1 MIVAN
6 NIKNFVCS
14 CVVNRLIGR
23 VARRSDMA
31 KNVSS
36 DAATANELPRRMI
49 TRPLLMVL
57 SAALIMLGQAGHALA
72 EQRFALVIGN
82 SNYRLQRL
90 TNPQNDARLIAKTL
104 SALGFKVT
112 TLIDADLRA
121 MRRAMLR
128 FSRDLRT
135 SDAVGLFYYA
145 GHGVQVDGVN
155 YLIPIGANIVDE
167 SEIPVEGLSLNQMF
181 RTMERSANRINIAIL
196 DACRNNPYASSVR
209 GGGTS
214 GLAPVLAP
222 SGSFIAYATAPG
234 MVAYDGKGRNSPYTM
249 ALSEALRNPGIAI
262 EEVFR
267 RTRRK
272 VLAVTKGKQTP
283 WESSSLTGVF
293 YFKQKPADLEANER
307 RARGQASGL
316 SAQQLREVVAWRK
329 AQDGRTGTIYK
340 KFIEDYPSGIFAELA
355 RIKLSALQRGDAG
368 GRVGGGGGSNGGGAG
383 AGDGTGGA
391 NWTGAI
397 ARRSSAAKGPSTAKD
412 LRNAKAEQ
420 LNDQALAAL
429 AKNDLAGALA
439 KLRQAAKLGSGDAMY
454 HLGKLYDK
462 GRGVPRSLAISAS
475 WYRAGADLGHGAA
488 MGALGN
494 MYEFGEGVE
503 RHLANALRLYQ
514 MASEKDDANGM
525 TSLAFLY
532 ATGKG
537 VAREPQLARKWYR
550 AAAQKGN
557 RRAMFNLALMQIRGQ
572 GGRITYSGAANWLK
586 KAVAKGHSGAM
597 RQLAALHEEGKGV
610 PKAPKIAS
618 QLLLRSF
625 KAGNKDARTDLLVR
639 PETWSRATR
648 RYVQKELKRRGVYR
662 GRTTG
667 VFGRRTKNALL
678 ALKVKAA
685 AR

>member
-1 MIVAN
+1 MNVARN
-6 NIKNFVCS
+6 LINYVYGFAGFLAAARTARNSSMATIAS
-14 CVVNRLIGR
+14 DSAAPAPQMPRRLMIGR
-23 VARRSDMA
+23 PALV
-31 KNVSS
+31 
-36 DAATANELPRRMI
+36 
-49 TRPLLMVL
+49 LLTLVV
-57 SAALIMLGQAGHALA
+57 IMSGQAGQALA
-72 EQRFALVIGN
+72 EQRFALVVGN

-90 TNPQNDARLIAKTL
+90 ANPQNDARLIAKTL

-112 TLIDADLRA
+112 TLIDANQRA

-128 FSRDLRT
+128 FSRDLRA
-135 SDAVGLFYYA
+135 SNAVGLFYYA

-209 GGGTS
+209 GGGVP

-234 MVAYDGKGRNSPYTM
+234 AVAYDGKGKNSPYTL
-249 ALSEALRNPGIAI
+249 ALSQALRNPGIAI

-316 SAQQLREVVAWRK
+316 SAQQLREVIAWRK
-329 AQDGRTGTIYK
+329 AQDAKTGALYQ
-340 KFIEDYPSGIFAELA
+340 KFVEDYPEGIFAELA
-355 RIKLSALQRGDAG
+355 RIKLSALERGAG
-368 GRVGGGGGSNGGGAG
+368 GNSGGAG
-383 AGDGTGGA
+383 AKDNSGGA

-397 ARRSSAAKGPSTAKD
+397 SQGEAAGARSNTANAATAGKLTD
-412 LRNAKAEQ
+412 L
-420 LNDQALAAL
+420 ALAAL
-429 AKNDLAGALA
+429 GKNDLEGALVH
-439 KLRQAAKLGSGDAMY
+439 LQQAAKLGSSDAMY

-462 GRGVPRSLAISAS
+462 GHGVPRSLAISAS
-475 WYRAGADLGHGAA
+475 WYRAGADLGHGAS

-503 RHLANALRLYQ
+503 RNLANALRQYQ
-514 MASEKDDANGM
+514 MAAEKGDPNGM

-550 AAAQKGN
+550 AAAVKGN
-557 RRAMFNLALMQIRGQ
+557 KRAMFNLALMQIRGQ
-572 GGRITYSGAANWLK
+572 GGRINYNDAASWLT

-610 PKAPKIAS
+610 AKAPQIAS

-648 RYVQKELKRRGVYR
+648 RYVQKDLKRRGVYK

-667 VFGRRTKNALL
+667 TFGRRTKNALL
-678 ALKVKAA
+678 SLKLDASV
-685 AR
+685 R